1 MNPSANGQRDTIEK
15 KRYELLVAMNVL
27 VRNRKWMLTVLS
39 TLWAFYYNYPS
50 QKSCKVIYSDYVT

>member
-27 VRNRKWMLTVLS
+27 VRNRKWMLTILS
-39 TLWAFYYNYPS
+39 TLWSFYYNYPS
-50 QKSCKVIYSDYVT
+50 QKACKVIYFDYVK